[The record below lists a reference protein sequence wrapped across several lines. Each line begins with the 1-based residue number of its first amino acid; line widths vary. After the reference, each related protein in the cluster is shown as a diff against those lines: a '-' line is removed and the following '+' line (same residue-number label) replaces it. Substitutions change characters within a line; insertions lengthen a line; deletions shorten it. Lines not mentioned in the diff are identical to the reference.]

1 MRYPNFARA
10 LIVGGA
16 WSKFMKTYRAW
27 VRDALGDENSSEVD
41 TARLAQ
47 NHPDWV
53 AWLEQ
58 IYGQDGWRPLLVH
71 MKRMWTTPLN
81 YTPENFAQ
89 VLAPTLVLI
98 GDRDE
103 LVPVEEATEMYRL
116 LPRAELAVIPG
127 AVHGSFFSEKVAPFQ
142 SIMLEFLLRHR
153 GSSR

>member
-1 MRYPNFARA
+1 
-10 LIVGGA
+10 
-16 WSKFMKTYRAW
+16 MKTYRAW